1 MSNLRFLCKYDVQV
15 PWRLLQITV
24 TIITITKALL
34 ASVEHMVVLI
44 NGVRTV
50 GKLHVLCQLTASV
63 ARGHMAGFPCGAHNV
78 EMEVDVDEL

>member
-1 MSNLRFLCKYDVQV
+1 MYVVRV

-24 TIITITKALL
+24 TIITITNALL
-34 ASVEHMVVLI
+34 ASVKHKIVLI

-50 GKLHVLCQLTASV
+50 GMLNLLFHPMASV
-63 ARGHMAGFPCGAHNV
+63 DRGQLASFCDGAHSV

>member
-1 MSNLRFLCKYDVQV
+1 MSNLRFLWKYVVRV
-15 PWRLLQITV
+15 PWKLLQITV

-34 ASVEHMVVLI
+34 ASVGHKIVLI

-50 GKLHVLCQLTASV
+50 GKLHLVFQPTASV
-63 ARGHMAGFPCGAHNV
+63 DRGQMAGFCGGAHSV

>member
-1 MSNLRFLCKYDVQV
+1 MSNLRFLCKYVVQV
-15 PWRLLQITV
+15 PWRLLQITL

-34 ASVEHMVVLI
+34 VSVGHKIVLI

-50 GKLHVLCQLTASV
+50 GNLHLLFQPTASV
-63 ARGHMAGFPCGAHNV
+63 DKGQMAGFRGGAHRV